1 MTDDHSPDDS
11 AAARLRHATFR
22 DLYFAERT
30 RRESI
35 RGSIGVPAAAV
46 SFALYAFIG
55 LSGKVSLALLP
66 GHVPTVVMVGV
77 ALLGVVL
84 LFASVWRL
92 LMAEWLF
99 VYSEPP
105 DLEELMRL
113 EATVRQ
119 SCAADGLDA
128 QATAKAVEQ
137 GTRDVL
143 TAGYYVG
150 YQRYVAGNTTSAGHR
165 TWAVRLV
172 FLGLLCLF
180 GAAML
185 LPVHLAA
192 GGAP

>member
-1 MTDDHSPDDS
+1 MSRDDAPS
-11 AAARLRHATFR
+11 RLRFETFR
-22 DLYFAERT
+22 ELYFSERT

-55 LSGKVSLALLP
+55 LAQRVNLDLLP
-66 GHVPTVVMVGV
+66 GHLPTLFMV
-77 ALLGVVL
+77 ALALIGIGL
-84 LFASVWRL
+84 LIGSVWRL
-92 LMAEWLF
+92 LMSEWLF

-105 DLEELMRL
+105 DLEELVRV
-113 EATVRQ
+113 EAELRNKCVEEGVKDDEI
-119 SCAADGLDA
+119 ADI
-128 QATAKAVEQ
+128 VERR
-137 GTRDVL
+137 TRDVL

-180 GAAML
+180 GAAIL

-192 GGAP
+192 GGGP